1 MKATLEFNLPEEQD
15 AFERAVKGSDALIL
29 VHSLLSEIRSF
40 QKYDTGAFAK
50 CDGDTLETI
59 REWVWEH
66 INDYRLPEL

>member
-15 AFERAVKGSDALIL
+15 EFERAVKGSDALIL
-29 VHSLLSEIRSF
+29 VHTLLNEIRSF
-40 QKYDTGAFAK
+40 QKYEAGAFAG
-50 CDGDTLETI
+50 CDDPTLEKV